1 MTIFTNQI
9 EIRINEYVSCW
20 NSSQSPF
27 NLNNGILESC
37 DMGCEHLQIFRKDFD
52 INELD
57 FEDLCNLSWL
67 LTRSLRAQ
75 VNRDQF
81 VYWTWCG
88 FVANFFKNN
97 FHLLKNPNNLFND
110 SEWIHSFS
118 AIINLLLMKQNNT
131 PPLGRDPF
139 LDRFWQYRHV
149 IAGPLVYSLLEG
161 LLRRKNSEYVNKE
174 GKTIQPF
181 QLNRKNKNNQNY
193 GRFKIN
199 KSINSIPLLFQ
210 ILEELTI
217 PIHRSHRQITGLRE
231 LESESASFI
240 NDSKDFYESIYAGR
254 NSLLHGE
261 KYWQTRVPILMNLIC
276 LLLVDSIDR
285 SFGL

>member
-1 MTIFTNQI
+1 M
-9 EIRINEYVSCW
+9 
-20 NSSQSPF
+20 
-27 NLNNGILESC
+27 
-37 DMGCEHLQIFRKDFD
+37 
-52 INELD
+52 
-57 FEDLCNLSWL
+57 
-67 LTRSLRAQ
+67 
-75 VNRDQF
+75 
-81 VYWTWCG
+81 
-88 FVANFFKNN
+88 
-97 FHLLKNPNNLFND
+97 
-110 SEWIHSFS
+110 
-118 AIINLLLMKQNNT
+118 
-131 PPLGRDPF
+131 
-139 LDRFWQYRHV
+139 
-149 IAGPLVYSLLEG
+149 YSLLEG

-276 LLLVDSIDR
+276 LLLVDSIDPLDYNANINEYR
-285 SFGL
+285 TYLDSYLKLPSTRYWNGISRNDELLKQEIFYPPNIDF